1 MYFQDSVKFIVMKLQ
16 SSTDSE
22 QHPLVRLKNHLTELG
37 CSKAMLLSLQ
47 KALASLTQTESVKS
61 KF

>member
-1 MYFQDSVKFIVMKLQ
+1 MKLQ